1 MAEKFDLVVVGA
13 GPGGYVAAIRGA
25 QLGFKTACV
34 ERERPGGICL
44 NWGCIPT
51 KALLKSAEMMRA
63 AQHAGD
69 FGVVINGPITFDWSK
84 VIGRSRGI
92 ADKQAS
98 GIEWLFKKYG
108 VTHIPGTAR
117 LTGRNK
123 LEVESGA
130 AGKSTG
136 KLTLETPRTILATG
150 ARAKF
155 LPGIEPDG
163 DRIITY
169 RDALVLPEAP
179 KSVVVI
185 GAGAIGI
192 EFADFWNAFGTDV
205 TVIEYAPRILPIEDE
220 DISTALTRSLK
231 KKGLKILTATKTT
244 GVKVNGKQVT
254 TSYVGADGQGQSIT
268 SERVLMAVGVQANV
282 EGIGLEGMGVTLD
295 RGFVQV
301 DDQYRTTSPGI
312 WAIGDCAGPPALAHV
327 ATAEAIRTVEAMAGK
342 HVEPINYDAIP
353 GCTYCDPEVA
363 SIGKTEA
370 QAREAGLD
378 IAVGKF
384 PFNVNGKAAGAGH
397 LDGFIKVI
405 TNKARGEHDRIVGV
419 HAIGYGVTDLIAE
432 MSLAITSEATAHDVL
447 AAIHPHPTLS
457 EVMFEATAVALGEAV
472 HI

>member
-1 MAEKFDLVVVGA
+1 MADKYDLVVVGA

-25 QLGFKTACV
+25 QLGFKTACI

-51 KALLKSAEMMRA
+51 KALLKSADMMRQ
-63 AQHAGD
+63 AQHAAD
-69 FGVVINGPITFDWSK
+69 YGVIINGPITFDWNK
-84 VIGRSRGI
+84 VIARSRGV
-92 ADKQAS
+92 ADKLA
-98 GIEWLFKKYG
+98 GGVEWLFKKYG

-123 LEVESGA
+123 LEVES
-130 AGKSTG
+130 KSG
-136 KLTLETPRTILATG
+136 RLTLETPRTIIATG

-169 RDALVLPEAP
+169 REAMVLPEVP

-192 EFADFWNAFGTDV
+192 EFADFWNAFGVEV
-205 TVIEYAPRILPIEDE
+205 TVIEFAPRILPVEDE
-220 DISTALTRSLK
+220 EISASLTRILK
-231 KKGLKILTATKTT
+231 KKGLKILTGTKTT
-244 GVKVNGKQVT
+244 GVKVSGKTVT
-254 TSYVGADGQGQSIT
+254 TTYVGADGKEESVT
-268 SERVLMAVGVQANV
+268 SERVLMAVGVRANI
-282 EGIGLEGMGVTLD
+282 EDIGLEGMGVTLD
-295 RGFVQV
+295 RGFIQV

-312 WAIGDCAGPPALAHV
+312 WSIGDCAGPPALAHV
-327 ATAEAIRTVEAMAGK
+327 AMAEGVRTVERMAG
-342 HVEPINYDAIP
+342 HHPEPVNYDAIP

-378 IAVGKF
+378 ISVGKF
-384 PFNVNGKAAGAGH
+384 PFNVNGKALGAGH
-397 LDGFIKVI
+397 TDGFIKVI
-405 TNKARGEHDRIVGV
+405 TNKAPGAHSRIVGV

-432 MSLAITSEATAHDVL
+432 MSLAMTSEATAHDVL
-447 AAIHPHPTLS
+447 AAVHPHPTLS
-457 EVMFEATAVALGEAV
+457 EAMFEATAAALGEAV